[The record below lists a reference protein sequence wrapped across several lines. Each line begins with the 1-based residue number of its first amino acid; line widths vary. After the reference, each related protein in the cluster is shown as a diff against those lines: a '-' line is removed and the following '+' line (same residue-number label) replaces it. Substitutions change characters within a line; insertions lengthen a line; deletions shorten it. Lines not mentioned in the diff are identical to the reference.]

1 MIATQLNSVIVRNPP
16 SVSSG
21 ALPPMYV
28 GQAFSHQFAVT
39 GGQTPYGAWSVMGG
53 ALPPGL
59 TLNATTGVLSGTPS
73 TAGPYEFTVGIPDAN
88 G

>member
-1 MIATQLNSVIVRNPP
+1 MIATQLNSVIVHNPP
-16 SVSSG
+16 SVSS
-21 ALPPMYV
+21 
-28 GQAFSHQFAVT
+28 
-39 GGQTPYGAWSVMGG
+39 G